1 MALFQPYID
10 KARQEKKNLVDT
22 LYKKIQLCKHQ
33 CDTYYLCIIFKN
45 SGPHYVI
52 ATGQPTKTYPTLTLF
67 AITLENPHFYYT
79 KKNVKNYSQINWI
92 NWANKKH
99 TSQILFL
106 NFRKEPT

>member
-1 MALFQPYID
+1 MIKQVKNEKIQQNTLFLETAESPYID
-10 KARQEKKNLVDT
+10 KARQEKKALVET

-52 ATGQPTKTYPTLTLF
+52 ATGQPTKTYPSLTLF

-79 KKNVKNYSQINWI
+79 KEKCEK
-92 NWANKKH
+92 
-99 TSQILFL
+99 LFTDKL
-106 NFRKEPT
+106 NQLN